1 MYITWLGHSCFRLE
15 SAGYGLVIDPYRVVA
30 GYPPLRV
37 EANAVYISHHHFDHD
52 CLEAVTLLP
61 GGENPFTVETFST
74 FHDDCQGALR
84 GDNTVHIFRAE
95 DMTVV
100 HLGDL
105 GCALTVAQE
114 EKISGCDA
122 LMLPVGGTYT
132 IDAAAAAE
140 LVRRLHPRLVLPMHF
155 RRGEQGF
162 PELTTLEDFL
172 SRLPEQ
178 PVHRLTGETLD
189 LTSKGTS
196 GVVIFPPSVREN
208 SVRFLS
214 GKCPKTRVGIS
225 PSVFVYTEV
234 SGTWKRRAFTWQ
246 KNGGAL
252 GRRWACWWC
261 WRRGTCCT
269 LSTTGRG
276 RVP

>member
-1 MYITWLGHSCFRLE
+1 MVGPQLL
-15 SAGYGLVIDPYRVVA
+15 SAGVGGLRA
-30 GYPPLRV
+30 GHRSLSGCGGYPPLRV

-95 DMTVV
+95 GMTVV

-105 GCALTVAQE
+105 GCALTAAQE

-196 GVVIFPPSVREN
+196 GVVIFPV
-208 SVRFLS
+208 
-214 GKCPKTRVGIS
+214 GKGKFCP
-225 PSVFVYTEV
+225 VFVRKM
-234 SGTWKRRAFTWQ
+234 S
-246 KNGGAL
+246 KNQSRYKPL
-252 GRRWACWWC
+252 RF
-261 WRRGTCCT
+261 
-269 LSTTGRG
+269 
-276 RVP
+276 RVH

>member
-74 FHDDCQGALR
+74 FHDDCQGARR

-95 DMTVV
+95 GMTVV

-105 GCALTVAQE
+105 GCALTAAQE

-162 PELTTLEDFL
+162 PELRREFL
-172 SRLPEQ
+172 AP
-178 PVHRLTGETLD
+178 D
-189 LTSKGTS
+189 LRPTQDTQAG
-196 GVVIFPPSVREN
+196 GPAQIIFGWHFVLQNLRQG
-208 SVRFLS
+208 RFS
-214 GKCPKTRVGIS
+214 
-225 PSVFVYTEV
+225 FF
-234 SGTWKRRAFTWQ
+234 A
-246 KNGGAL
+246 
-252 GRRWACWWC
+252 GRHPRIEH
-261 WRRGTCCT
+261 
-269 LSTTGRG
+269 
-276 RVP
+276 P

>member
-95 DMTVV
+95 GMTVV

-105 GCALTVAQE
+105 GCALTAAQE

-140 LVRRLHPRLVLPMHF
+140 LVGRLHPRLVLPMHF

-178 PVHRLTGETLD
+178 PVHRLTEETLD
-189 LTSKGTS
+189 LKSNRTS
-196 GVVIFPPSVREN
+196 GIVIFPV
-208 SVRFLS
+208 
-214 GKCPKTRVGIS
+214 GKGKFCP
-225 PSVFVYTEV
+225 VFVRKM
-234 SGTWKRRAFTWQ
+234 S
-246 KNGGAL
+246 KNQSRYKPL
-252 GRRWACWWC
+252 RF
-261 WRRGTCCT
+261 
-269 LSTTGRG
+269 
-276 RVP
+276 RVH

>member
-61 GGENPFTVETFST
+61 GGENPFAVETFST

-95 DMTVV
+95 GMTVV

-105 GCALTVAQE
+105 GCALTAAQE

-140 LVRRLHPRLVLPMHF
+140 LVR
-155 RRGEQGF
+155 QAY
-162 PELTTLEDFL
+162 
-172 SRLPEQ
+172 Q
-178 PVHRLTGETLD
+178 
-189 LTSKGTS
+189 
-196 GVVIFPPSVREN
+196 SVQEA
-208 SVRFLS
+208 V
-214 GKCPKTRVGIS
+214 
-225 PSVFVYTEV
+225 
-234 SGTWKRRAFTWQ
+234 
-246 KNGGAL
+246 
-252 GRRWACWWC
+252 
-261 WRRGTCCT
+261 
-269 LSTTGRG
+269 
-276 RVP
+276 

>member
-95 DMTVV
+95 GMTVV

-105 GCALTVAQE
+105 GCALTAAQE
-114 EKISGCDA
+114 EKISGC
-122 LMLPVGGTYT
+122 
-132 IDAAAAAE
+132 AAAAE
-140 LVRRLHPRLVLPMHF
+140 LVGRLHPRLVLPMHF

-178 PVHRLTGETLD
+178 PVHRLTEETLD
-189 LTSKGTS
+189 LKSNRTS
-196 GVVIFPPSVREN
+196 GIVIFP
-208 SVRFLS
+208 
-214 GKCPKTRVGIS
+214 
-225 PSVFVYTEV
+225 
-234 SGTWKRRAFTWQ
+234 RR
-246 KNGGAL
+246 
-252 GRRWACWWC
+252 
-261 WRRGTCCT
+261 
-269 LSTTGRG
+269 
-276 RVP
+276 

>member
-1 MYITWLGHSCFRLE
+1 M
-15 SAGYGLVIDPYRVVA
+15 A

-95 DMTVV
+95 GMTVV

-105 GCALTVAQE
+105 GCVLTAEQE

-189 LTSKGTS
+189 LTSKGMS
-196 GVVIFPPSVREN
+196 GVVIFP
-208 SVRFLS
+208 
-214 GKCPKTRVGIS
+214 
-225 PSVFVYTEV
+225 
-234 SGTWKRRAFTWQ
+234 RR
-246 KNGGAL
+246 
-252 GRRWACWWC
+252 
-261 WRRGTCCT
+261 
-269 LSTTGRG
+269 
-276 RVP
+276 

>member
-95 DMTVV
+95 GMTVV

-105 GCALTVAQE
+105 GCALTAAQE

-178 PVHRLTGETLD
+178 PVHRLTE
-189 LTSKGTS
+189 
-196 GVVIFPPSVREN
+196 
-208 SVRFLS
+208 
-214 GKCPKTRVGIS
+214 
-225 PSVFVYTEV
+225 
-234 SGTWKRRAFTWQ
+234 
-246 KNGGAL
+246 
-252 GRRWACWWC
+252 GRD
-261 WRRGTCCT
+261 
-269 LSTTGRG
+269 
-276 RVP
+276 

>member
-95 DMTVV
+95 GMTVV

-105 GCALTVAQE
+105 GCALTAAQE

-122 LMLPVGGTYT
+122 LM
-132 IDAAAAAE
+132 
-140 LVRRLHPRLVLPMHF
+140 LPMHF

-196 GVVIFPPSVREN
+196 GVVIFP
-208 SVRFLS
+208 
-214 GKCPKTRVGIS
+214 
-225 PSVFVYTEV
+225 
-234 SGTWKRRAFTWQ
+234 RR
-246 KNGGAL
+246 
-252 GRRWACWWC
+252 
-261 WRRGTCCT
+261 
-269 LSTTGRG
+269 
-276 RVP
+276 

>member
-95 DMTVV
+95 GMTVV

-105 GCALTVAQE
+105 GCALTAAQE

-140 LVRRLHPRLVLPMHF
+140 LVRRLHPRLVLPSLS
-155 RRGEQGF
+155 GEGAGL

-172 SRLPEQ
+172 SRL
-178 PVHRLTGETLD
+178 R
-189 LTSKGTS
+189 SS
-196 GVVIFPPSVREN
+196 R
-208 SVRFLS
+208 
-214 GKCPKTRVGIS
+214 
-225 PSVFVYTEV
+225 YTD
-234 SGTWKRRAFTWQ
+234 
-246 KNGGAL
+246 
-252 GRRWACWWC
+252 
-261 WRRGTCCT
+261 
-269 LSTTGRG
+269 
-276 RVP
+276 

>member
-95 DMTVV
+95 GMTVV

-105 GCALTVAQE
+105 GCALTAAQE

-140 LVRRLHPRLVLPMHF
+140 LVRRLHPPTGAAHAFPER
-155 RRGEQGF
+155 EQGF

-178 PVHRLTGETLD
+178 PVHRLTG
-189 LTSKGTS
+189 
-196 GVVIFPPSVREN
+196 
-208 SVRFLS
+208 
-214 GKCPKTRVGIS
+214 
-225 PSVFVYTEV
+225 
-234 SGTWKRRAFTWQ
+234 
-246 KNGGAL
+246 
-252 GRRWACWWC
+252 RRWI
-261 WRRGTCCT
+261 
-269 LSTTGRG
+269 
-276 RVP
+276 

>member
-95 DMTVV
+95 GMTVV

-105 GCALTVAQE
+105 GCALTAAQE

-172 SRLPEQ
+172 SRLPGAAGTPTDGGDAGSDVQ
-178 PVHRLTGETLD
+178 RDVGCCD
-189 LTSKGTS
+189 L
-196 GVVIFPPSVREN
+196 PPSVREN
-208 SVRFLS
+208 SGPGFVRKMSKNQSRYKPLRF
-214 GKCPKTRVGIS
+214 RVH
-225 PSVFVYTEV
+225 
-234 SGTWKRRAFTWQ
+234 
-246 KNGGAL
+246 
-252 GRRWACWWC
+252 
-261 WRRGTCCT
+261 
-269 LSTTGRG
+269 
-276 RVP
+276 

>member
-1 MYITWLGHSCFRLE
+1 MNNLSLRLGELSRLGFTRVLIPHQG
-15 SAGYGLVIDPYRVVA
+15 SAKVL
-30 GYPPLRV
+30 PP
-37 EANAVYISHHHFDHD
+37 E
-52 CLEAVTLLP
+52 
-61 GGENPFTVETFST
+61 G
-74 FHDDCQGALR
+74 
-84 GDNTVHIFRAE
+84 
-95 DMTVV
+95 MTVV

-105 GCALTVAQE
+105 GCALTAAQE

-196 GVVIFPPSVREN
+196 GIVIFP
-208 SVRFLS
+208 
-214 GKCPKTRVGIS
+214 
-225 PSVFVYTEV
+225 
-234 SGTWKRRAFTWQ
+234 RR
-246 KNGGAL
+246 
-252 GRRWACWWC
+252 
-261 WRRGTCCT
+261 
-269 LSTTGRG
+269 
-276 RVP
+276 

>member
-95 DMTVV
+95 GMTVV

-105 GCALTVAQE
+105 GCALTAAQE

-140 LVRRLHPRLVLPMHF
+140 LVGRLHPPTGAAHA
-155 RRGEQGF
+155 F
-162 PELTTLEDFL
+162 PERGAGLPGADHAGGL
-172 SRLPEQ
+172 SLP
-178 PVHRLTGETLD
+178 PPGAA
-189 LTSKGTS
+189 GTPTD
-196 GVVIFPPSVREN
+196 GGDAGP
-208 SVRFLS
+208 
-214 GKCPKTRVGIS
+214 
-225 PSVFVYTEV
+225 EV
-234 SGTWKRRAFTWQ
+234 Q
-246 KNGGAL
+246 
-252 GRRWACWWC
+252 
-261 WRRGTCCT
+261 
-269 LSTTGRG
+269 
-276 RVP
+276 

>member
-1 MYITWLGHSCFRLE
+1 MHITWLGHSCFRLE

-37 EANAVYISHHHFDHD
+37 EANAVYDHD

-95 DMTVV
+95 GMTVV

-105 GCALTVAQE
+105 GCALTAAQE

-196 GVVIFPPSVREN
+196 GVVIFP
-208 SVRFLS
+208 
-214 GKCPKTRVGIS
+214 
-225 PSVFVYTEV
+225 
-234 SGTWKRRAFTWQ
+234 RR
-246 KNGGAL
+246 
-252 GRRWACWWC
+252 
-261 WRRGTCCT
+261 
-269 LSTTGRG
+269 
-276 RVP
+276 

>member
-95 DMTVV
+95 GMTVV

-105 GCALTVAQE
+105 GCALTAAQE

-140 LVRRLHPRLVLPMHF
+140 LVGRLHPRLVLPMHF

-178 PVHRLTGETLD
+178 PVHRLTEETLD
-189 LTSKGTS
+189 LKSNGTS
-196 GVVIFPPSVREN
+196 GIVIFPA
-208 SVRFLS
+208 
-214 GKCPKTRVGIS
+214 GKGKFCP
-225 PSVFVYTEV
+225 VFVRKM
-234 SGTWKRRAFTWQ
+234 S
-246 KNGGAL
+246 KNQSRYKPL
-252 GRRWACWWC
+252 RF
-261 WRRGTCCT
+261 
-269 LSTTGRG
+269 
-276 RVP
+276 RVH

>member
-95 DMTVV
+95 GMTVV

-105 GCALTVAQE
+105 GCVLTAAQE

-122 LMLPVGGTYT
+122 LMLPVGSSTFS
-132 IDAAAAAE
+132 IS
-140 LVRRLHPRLVLPMHF
+140 
-155 RRGEQGF
+155 
-162 PELTTLEDFL
+162 FL
-172 SRLPEQ
+172 SFSCRSFSSASASFS
-178 PVHRLTGETLD
+178 RCCAN
-189 LTSKGTS
+189 TS
-196 GVVIFPPSVREN
+196 N
-208 SVRFLS
+208 SDII
-214 GKCPKTRVGIS
+214 P
-225 PSVFVYTEV
+225 
-234 SGTWKRRAFTWQ
+234 
-246 KNGGAL
+246 
-252 GRRWACWWC
+252 
-261 WRRGTCCT
+261 
-269 LSTTGRG
+269 
-276 RVP
+276 

>member
-61 GGENPFTVETFST
+61 GGENPFTVEMLST

-95 DMTVV
+95 GMTVV

-105 GCALTVAQE
+105 GCALTAAQE

-155 RRGEQGF
+155 RRGKQGF

-196 GVVIFPPSVREN
+196 GVVIFP
-208 SVRFLS
+208 
-214 GKCPKTRVGIS
+214 
-225 PSVFVYTEV
+225 
-234 SGTWKRRAFTWQ
+234 RR
-246 KNGGAL
+246 
-252 GRRWACWWC
+252 
-261 WRRGTCCT
+261 
-269 LSTTGRG
+269 
-276 RVP
+276 

>member
-61 GGENPFTVETFST
+61 GGKNPFTVETFST
-74 FHDDCQGALR
+74 SHDDCQGALR

-95 DMTVV
+95 GMTVV

-105 GCALTVAQE
+105 GCALTAAQE

-140 LVRRLHPRLVLPMHF
+140 LVRRLHPTGPAHA
-155 RRGEQGF
+155 F
-162 PELTTLEDFL
+162 PGGPRPLAGADHAGGL
-172 SRLPEQ
+172 SLRLPEQ

-196 GVVIFPPSVREN
+196 GVVIFP
-208 SVRFLS
+208 
-214 GKCPKTRVGIS
+214 
-225 PSVFVYTEV
+225 
-234 SGTWKRRAFTWQ
+234 RR
-246 KNGGAL
+246 
-252 GRRWACWWC
+252 
-261 WRRGTCCT
+261 
-269 LSTTGRG
+269 
-276 RVP
+276 

>member
-95 DMTVV
+95 GMTVV

-105 GCALTVAQE
+105 GCALTAAQE

-132 IDAAAAAE
+132 LDGAGAAKAAAAIAART
-140 LVRRLHPRLVLPMHF
+140 VVPMHF
-155 RRGEQGF
+155 NVPRLKLDIAG
-162 PELTTLEDFL
+162 PEAFLEAMGGAYARAG
-172 SRLPEQ
+172 S
-178 PVHRLTGETLD
+178 VLD
-189 LTSKGTS
+189 VKSAPA
-196 GVVIFPPSVREN
+196 GVVLMTPSR
-208 SVRFLS
+208 
-214 GKCPKTRVGIS
+214 
-225 PSVFVYTEV
+225 
-234 SGTWKRRAFTWQ
+234 
-246 KNGGAL
+246 
-252 GRRWACWWC
+252 
-261 WRRGTCCT
+261 
-269 LSTTGRG
+269 
-276 RVP
+276 